1 MAQQGEKA
9 IEIFQDHDF
18 GDKLA
23 FTVGT
28 SYALGFVIGLGRG
41 LRMSIP
47 KSFKM
52 PKKLIMNNFF
62 NAVGRD
68 TTRFGNAFASAGLLY
83 YMMAGGMNLLFEDE
97 IEDMKQLHKNLICG
111 AATGMLYKST
121 LGVVPCIV
129 GGILGASII
138 GGLSLLIEE
147 GNNRGLIAF

>member
-83 YMMAGGMNLLFEDE
+83 YMMAGGMNLLFED
-97 IEDMKQLHKNLICG
+97 
-111 AATGMLYKST
+111 
-121 LGVVPCIV
+121 
-129 GGILGASII
+129 
-138 GGLSLLIEE
+138 
-147 GNNRGLIAF
+147 